1 MKRKI
6 CILWLAMLLLSA
18 ASCADSSSDHDA
30 RSSGVGSGEQTTA
43 TAQQSMTDSESS
55 GGGKTSG
62 SSNTAGA
69 VLPEEA
75 NDALIAYLRSDSY
88 DSLVDSILPTS
99 AAEEAKHGKILIG
112 NYFFGFE
119 TIACE
124 DAKILECSRLPEDQT
139 QKLAAFWATGF
150 SVKGLSADFT
160 AEDGYDTVVT
170 AVCSVPSDGADTE
183 TIRYRFTRRL
193 ELLKIKNDRWI
204 VVPSSDTTTNNME
217 PI

>member
-1 MKRKI
+1 
-6 CILWLAMLLLSA
+6 MLLLSA
-18 ASCADSSSDHDA
+18 ASCADSSNDADA
-30 RSSGVGSGEQTTA
+30 RTSSAGSGEQTTA
-43 TAQQSMTDSESS
+43 TAQESKTETESS
-55 GGGKTSG
+55 CGKAT
-62 SSNTAGA
+62 SSNTSAA

-75 NDALIAYLRSDSY
+75 NDALLAYLRSDSY
-88 DSLVDSILPTS
+88 DSLVDSILPAS

-124 DAKILECSRLPEDQT
+124 DAKISECSRLPEDQT

-160 AEDGYDTVVT
+160 AEEGYDTVVS